1 MFNKVKVTK
10 SDVAQILPAISREA
24 DYRIYVRKKVREEV
38 EKIKSKITEQFNNHP
53 VTLEL
58 EQGISA
64 NNISGTLNGITN
76 LYSFIGFNQGY
87 DPISPIR
94 SELNKIKLNESFS
107 MKGTIRYT
115 IDFPTAKDIFNITPL
130 PWAIGRSWAK
140 GIERGLSGLGYYI
153 RGERVSSRSGSGIQS
168 SKKVLSGARFKNTKY
183 ISALI
188 NTYIDD
194 IKKLEKLILWF
205 LRFHII

>member
-76 LYSFIGFNQGY
+76 LYS
-87 DPISPIR
+87 
-94 SELNKIKLNESFS
+94 L
-107 MKGTIRYT
+107 
-115 IDFPTAKDIFNITPL
+115 
-130 PWAIGRSWAK
+130 
-140 GIERGLSGLGYYI
+140 
-153 RGERVSSRSGSGIQS
+153 
-168 SKKVLSGARFKNTKY
+168 
-183 ISALI
+183 
-188 NTYIDD
+188 
-194 IKKLEKLILWF
+194 
-205 LRFHII
+205 

>member
-140 GIERGLSGLGYYI
+140 GIETGISGLGYYLKV
-153 RGERVSSRSGSGIQS
+153 RRDSSRSGLGVQSPRRVRKSG
-168 SKKVLSGARFKNTKY
+168 SKFKNTQY
-183 ISALI
+183 ISALLNKYKKEFI
-188 NTYIDD
+188 NLTI
-194 IKKLEKLILWF
+194 
-205 LRFHII
+205 